1 MLLLPATA
9 ARRMPWKNGA
19 GFTTVLATDAD
30 VWSWRLAIADVPSRA
45 AFSPYP
51 DVDRQLSLLEG
62 EGLWL
67 EIDGARCR
75 APREGHAVAF
85 RGEARVIGEPV
96 GDGVRDVNLMVR
108 RGIWRGALQMLA
120 TGATD
125 VTGDVVVVH
134 AIGGAISVSSEAAM
148 TTVPGGAT
156 LLTTGC
162 ANVRCDG
169 GATAAIATMQAAQG

>member
-1 MLLLPATA
+1 M
-9 ARRMPWKNGA
+9 
-19 GFTTVLATDAD
+19 
-30 VWSWRLAIADVPSRA
+30 
-45 AFSPYP
+45 
-51 DVDRQLSLLEG
+51 
-62 EGLWL
+62 
-67 EIDGARCR
+67 
-75 APREGHAVAF
+75 
-85 RGEARVIGEPV
+85 
-96 GDGVRDVNLMVR
+96 RDVNLMVR